1 MNKLFAVAALAAL
14 GCMAAIAG
22 EKSGEITGYLSDE
35 KCAVSGAKAKTTAEW
50 INPAAF
56 EACVQK
62 CVKAGSPVVF
72 VTEDNKILKIDPAS
86 KDKVTPLLGHK
97 VIVNGKIDGG
107 TLKIDTIASVKM

>member
-1 MNKLFAVAALAAL
+1 MMSKLFAVATMVAL
-14 GCMAAIAG
+14 GSLSAMAG
-22 EKSGEITGYLSDE
+22 EMTGYLSDE
-35 KCAVSGAKAKTTAEW
+35 KCAASSAKAKTAAEW

-56 EACVQK
+56 EGCAQK

-86 KDKVTPLLGHK
+86 KEKVTSLIGHK
-97 VIVNGKIDGG
+97 VTVTGNVDGG